1 MMLELSYQEI
11 KTKEQSRLRALSS
24 GTMRTEGKG
33 KKKQAEDCQTSILR
47 ATITEEDGKTETH
60 TTPEDNNLPDP
71 QL

>member
-33 KKKQAEDCQTSILR
+33 ETNQAEDCQTSILR
-47 ATITEEDGKTETH
+47 ATITEEDGKAETH
-60 TTPEDNNLPDP
+60 TPEDNHLPDP